1 MASTPKKTKTTK
13 KKTPS
18 RIQVKEGELIL
29 VTWMD
34 ACATVGW
41 EDHRAANLKT
51 AHCKSVGWLGKSPD
65 ALSTMVLY
73 ADRAFDDKEDHDSNR
88 RIAIPTGWITGIKR
102 IKE

>member
-1 MASTPKKTKTTK
+1 MASTPKKKTTTK
-13 KKTPS
+13 PKS
-18 RIQVKEGELIL
+18 VQVKEGELVL

-51 AHCKSVGWLGKSPD
+51 AHCRSVGWVGRSPD
-65 ALSTMVLY
+65 PKNVMVLY
-73 ADRAFDDKEDHDSNR
+73 ADRAHDNMEDHDSNR
-88 RIAIPTGWITGIKR
+88 RLAIPAGWITGIKR